1 MGENALQGIRVLDF
15 TWLLAGPYATRILA
29 DFGAEVIKVQSK
41 KTATGV
47 ESNATGYFNTWNRN
61 KLSITIDMTH
71 SESQELVLN
80 LVKISDV
87 VIENFT
93 PRVMTN
99 WGLSYEAMKE
109 VKPDLI
115 MVSMS
120 GMGQT
125 GPWRDFIALGPTIQ
139 ALSSITYLTSYSQG
153 PPVGIGYSYADPV
166 AGLVAAL
173 ATLAA
178 LEHRAR
184 TGQGQY
190 MDISE
195 YEVMCSLLGSTML
208 DYSANHNLAVPR
220 GNTSE
225 YMPASPHGCYKCL
238 GDDRWCVIAVF
249 SDEEWYAL
257 CRAMGNPSWAK
268 QQKFS
273 NLLGRLEHRGELEK
287 LLEQWTLK
295 YTPEEVVDM
304 LQRAGVASGIVNNA
318 ADLANEPQLK
328 SRGFFVQLHHP
339 VLGNTDSDG
348 TPIRLS
354 RTPAQYRRASPL
366 LGQDNRYIYQDLLGL
381 SEEQLRQYIEK
392 GVIS

>member
-1 MGENALQGIRVLDF
+1 MDENALRGIRVLDF

-29 DFGAEVIKVQSK
+29 DFGAEVIKVQSG
-41 KTATGV
+41 KTATGI

-71 SESQELVLN
+71 PESKELVLN

-99 WGLSYEAMKE
+99 WGLSYEVMKK

-139 ALSSITYLTSYSQG
+139 ALSSITYLTSYSKG
-153 PPVGIGYSYADPV
+153 PPVGIGYSYADPL
-166 AGLVAAL
+166 AGLAAAL

-178 LEHRAR
+178 LEYRAR
-184 TGQGQY
+184 TGQGQHI
-190 MDISE
+190 DISE
-195 YEVMCSLLGSTML
+195 YEVMCSLLGPTML
-208 DYSANHNLAVPR
+208 DYSVNHNLAVPR

-225 YMPASPHGCYKCL
+225 HIPASPYGCYKCL
-238 GDDRWCVIAVF
+238 GDDKWCVIAIF
-249 SDEEWYAL
+249 NDNEWHAL
-257 CRAMGNPSWAK
+257 CHTMGNPSWAK

-273 NLLGRLEHRGELEK
+273 NLLERLEHGEELDK

-295 YTPEEVVDM
+295 YTSEELMNM
-304 LQRAGVASGIVNNA
+304 LQEAGIASGVVSNA
-318 ADLANEPQLK
+318 ADLANDPQLK
-328 SRGFFVQLHHP
+328 SRGFFIQLDHP
-339 VLGNTDSDG
+339 ILGNTNSDG

-354 RTPAQYRRASPL
+354 RTPAQYLRASPL
-366 LGQDNRYIYQDLLGL
+366 LGQDNRYVYQDILGL

-392 GVIS
+392 GIIS